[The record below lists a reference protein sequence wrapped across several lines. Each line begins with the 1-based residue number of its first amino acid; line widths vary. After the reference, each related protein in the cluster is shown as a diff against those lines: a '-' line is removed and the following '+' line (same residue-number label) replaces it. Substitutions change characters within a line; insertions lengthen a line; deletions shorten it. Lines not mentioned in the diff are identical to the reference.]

1 MKLIESTENA
11 FWGVIAETAALQAD
25 PDEFKGTLAR
35 SLEAWKE
42 ADYRVAWLQVP
53 IDKAQLIP
61 VAVEQGFTFHHSEED
76 YLMLTHQ
83 LQEGAFVPAH
93 ASHYIGAGGVTIND
107 KRELLVV
114 SERYRNH
121 KSDGPPRYKLP
132 GGALHAGEHLV
143 EGVIREVKE
152 ETGVETVF
160 DALVCFRHWHGYRYG
175 KSDIYFVCRLH
186 PVSHEISIQAEEIA
200 ESLWMP
206 VEDYLGAENVSV
218 FNKKIVAAAMD
229 SSGITPTPLDGYG
242 DPERYEFFMPS
253 PVVATVSRL

>member
-11 FWGVIAETAALQAD
+11 FGGVVIEPSALKANPAEFDGMLTHSLKTWKRAD
-25 PDEFKGTLAR
+25 F
-35 SLEAWKE
+35 
-42 ADYRVAWLQVP
+42 RVAWLQVP
-53 IDKAQLIP
+53 IEHSQLIP
-61 VAVEQGFTFHHSEED
+61 IAVNHGFTFHHSEQD
-76 YLMLTHQ
+76 YLMMTHQ
-83 LQEGAFVPAH
+83 LEEGAFVPAH

-114 SERYRNH
+114 SERYHRQ

-132 GGALHAGEHLV
+132 GGALHAGEHLA

-152 ETGVETVF
+152 ETGVDTEF

-175 KSDIYFVCRLH
+175 KSDIYFVCRLR
-186 PVSHEISIQAEEIA
+186 PVSHDISIQVEEIA

-206 VEDYLGAENVSV
+206 VDDYLGAENVSV
-218 FNKKIVAAAMD
+218 FNKKIVAVAMD
-229 SSGITPTPLDGYG
+229 SSGISPTLVDGYG

-253 PVVATVSRL
+253 L

>member
-11 FWGVIAETAALQAD
+11 FGGVIIEPAALQAD
-25 PDEFKGTLAR
+25 PAEFDRMLAY
-35 SLEAWKE
+35 SIEAWKQ

-53 IDKAQLIP
+53 IEHSQLIP
-61 VAVEQGFTFHHSEED
+61 IAVEQGFTFHHSEED
-76 YLMLTHQ
+76 YLMMTHQ
-83 LQEGAFVPAH
+83 LEEGAFVPAH

-114 SERYRNH
+114 SERYHRQ

-152 ETGVETVF
+152 ETGVDTEF

-229 SSGITPTPLDGYG
+229 SSGITPTPVDGYG

-253 PVVATVSRL
+253 I

>member
-11 FWGVIAETAALQAD
+11 FGGVIIEPSALQAN
-25 PDEFKGTLAR
+25 PDEFDGMLAH
-35 SLEAWKE
+35 SLEAWKQ

-53 IDKAQLIP
+53 IECSQLIP
-61 VAVEQGFTFHHSEED
+61 IAVNHGFTFHHSEQD
-76 YLMLTHQ
+76 YLMMTHQ
-83 LQEGAFVPAH
+83 LEEGAFVPAH

-107 KRELLVV
+107 QRELLVV
-114 SERYRNH
+114 SERYHRQKN
-121 KSDGPPRYKLP
+121 DGPPRYKLP

-152 ETGVETVF
+152 ETGVDTEF

-175 KSDIYFVCRLH
+175 KSDIYFVCRMH
-186 PVSHEISIQAEEIA
+186 PVSRESSIQVEEIA

-206 VEDYLGAENVSV
+206 VDDYLGAENVSV

-229 SSGITPTPLDGYG
+229 SSGISPTPVDGYG

-253 PVVATVSRL
+253 L